1 MTKQW
6 ICLAACLVALPAD
19 AQTGVVLAGVEAGS
33 DTHSAYLGTVLPL
46 AGGTLGKGWV
56 QRYWLDYTAYRYEK
70 TPEQDIDARVT
81 GLEAALGFQ
90 GGAGADWWS
99 VYLGGRYDNA
109 RLSPDDPLNENR
121 GGDFAIKLQLEG
133 ETALSSAWRVN
144 GIASHLV
151 GQSSYWLRLRAHT
164 TLDNQ
169 LLLGPELIVQGDPL
183 YRLFKLGVYVGG
195 IKLGRNVELTVK
207 VGASKLNSDSVGA
220 YVGGEWYIPY

>member
-46 AGGTLGKGWV
+46 GGGALGQGWV

-70 TPEQDIDARVT
+70 TPGQDIDARVT

-90 GGAGADWWS
+90 GGAGADSWS
-99 VYLGGRYDNA
+99 AYLGGHYGNTQ
-109 RLSPDDPLNENR
+109 LSPDDPFNENR
-121 GGDFAIKLQLEG
+121 GGDVSIKLQLEG

-144 GIASHLV
+144 GIASHLI
-151 GQSSYWLRLRAHT
+151 GQSNYWLRLRAQTMLH
-164 TLDNQ
+164 NQ

-183 YRLFKLGVYVGG
+183 YRLVKLGAYVGG
-195 IKLGRNVELTVK
+195 IKLGRDAALTVK
-207 VGASKLNSDSVGA
+207 VGASKLNSDSAGVYA
-220 YVGGEWYIPY
+220 GGEWYMPY